1 MAAARP
7 SSEAGLAPNPKA
19 KAAKPTPAF
28 GDKIAKIKTDIAP
41 DTFHE
46 VTAAA
51 VSNAKYFT
59 LLRDSIDVILG
70 HPYFE
75 AVLEEMPLGLDDSG
89 YKHAFAQEDF
99 DTAMVNGG
107 MYECSCNFW
116 WQSFKPTQAV
126 QPFVSC
132 ALVSSQGLTSPGRP
146 CLLLLP
152 ARAPGGRRHPSQP
165 AGGEEP
171 REPLA
176 RQGP

>member
-126 QPFVSC
+126 QPFSALCLGQFPRPDVSRTSML
-132 ALVSSQGLTSPGRP
+132 AVAARTRARRPPASQSTSGR
-146 CLLLLP
+146 
-152 ARAPGGRRHPSQP
+152 
-165 AGGEEP
+165 
-171 REPLA
+171 
-176 RQGP
+176 